1 MSATVRAELP
11 RQERRRRPAL
21 GPLRRVPLGLV
32 GLVGFAIAWELL
44 ARAIDKEIFLVPFSR
59 VVVDLWL
66 WLSSGAMTD
75 HLVTS
80 GTEFVLGF
88 ALAIGLGLILGSAM
102 GLSASV
108 RRLLAPVVSGLYS
121 TPLLA
126 LTPLFV
132 IWLGFGLPA
141 KVALITLVSLFPI
154 VINTEAGIRQVDQ
167 TFLDVVR
174 SFGASQLQLVTK
186 VRFPAALPY
195 VFAGMR
201 ISVARATTGIF
212 VAELF
217 GAKAGIGYS
226 IINAAASFNTT
237 RLLSGIFILAGF
249 GVLMSWLIGYI
260 GERVA
265 PWRTAQE
272 RAAR

>member
-1 MSATVRAELP
+1 MAADARTVPAGP
-11 RQERRRRPAL
+11 APARRRR
-21 GPLRRVPLGLV
+21 GSPLRRVPLGLV
-32 GLVGFAIAWELL
+32 GLVATAVAWELL

-59 VVVDLWL
+59 VMSDLWT
-66 WLSSGAMTD
+66 WLLSGTMTD

-80 GTEFVLGF
+80 GTEFILGFGLSIVLG
-88 ALAIGLGLILGSAM
+88 LLLGGAM
-102 GLSASV
+102 GLSPTV

-154 VINTEAGIRQVDQ
+154 VINTEAGIRQVEAVH
-167 TFLDVVR
+167 LDVAR
-174 SFGASQLQLVTK
+174 SFGASAWQLITK
-186 VRFPAALPY
+186 VRMPAAVPF

-212 VAELF
+212 VAEIL
-217 GAKAGIGYS
+217 GAKAGIGYT

-237 RLLSGIFILAGF
+237 RLLSGVFILAGF
-249 GVLMSWLIGYI
+249 GVLFSWLIGVV
-260 GERVA
+260 GERLT

-272 RAAR
+272 RAQR